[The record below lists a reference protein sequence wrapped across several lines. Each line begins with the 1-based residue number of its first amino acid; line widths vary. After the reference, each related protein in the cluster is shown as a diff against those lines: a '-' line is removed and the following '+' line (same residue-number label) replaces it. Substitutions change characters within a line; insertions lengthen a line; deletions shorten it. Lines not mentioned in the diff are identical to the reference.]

1 MGQRRQG
8 AAGSQVQASSARTGQ
23 GACLTHAIAQ
33 PQLCWALNEPRAHG
47 TQAASCPALHLPALD
62 TGLKKFLGP
71 AGAGSRSCREQ
82 KQVPSVMAVLKDAA
96 GKDAVPD
103 GGGDPGS
110 SNGAVCGV
118 ELG

>member
-23 GACLTHAIAQ
+23 GACLTHASAQ
-33 PQLCWALNEPRAHG
+33 PQLCWAMNEPRAHG
-47 TQAASCPALHLPALD
+47 TGAVPCPALHLSALG
-62 TGLKKFLGP
+62 TGLEKFLGP
-71 AGAGSRSCREQ
+71 AGDGSRSCREQ

-96 GKDAVPD
+96 GKDTVPD
-103 GGGDPGS
+103 GGGGPGS
-110 SNGAVCGV
+110 SNGAACGA